1 MPRKYSRKTNW
12 GSTSLEEMQRAAT
25 EVQDGKSIRKVATE
39 RNIDRSTLRRFL
51 KKKEGGEVTVAGDTG
66 TANAKRVFTE
76 EMEEDLANHVKK
88 LADHFHGLTAKK
100 SRDLAYE
107 MAEKNNIPVPESWKA
122 NRSAGRVEE
131 ITIQLR

>member
-12 GSTSLEEMQRAAT
+12 GSTPLEEMQRAAT
-25 EVQDGKSIRKVATE
+25 EVQGGKSIRKVATE
-39 RNIDRSTLRRFL
+39 RKIDRSTLRRFL
-51 KKKEGGEVTVAGDTG
+51 KKKEGGAVRVAGYTG

-88 LADHFHGLTAKK
+88 LSDQFHGLTAKK
-100 SRDLAYE
+100 CRDLAFE
-107 MAEKNNIPVPESWKA
+107 MAERNNIPVPESWKD
-122 NRSAGRVEE
+122 NRSAGSVEE